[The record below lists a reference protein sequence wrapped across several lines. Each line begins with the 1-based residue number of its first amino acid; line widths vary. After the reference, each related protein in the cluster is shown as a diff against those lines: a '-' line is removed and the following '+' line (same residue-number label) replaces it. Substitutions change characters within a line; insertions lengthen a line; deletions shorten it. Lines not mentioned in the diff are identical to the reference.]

1 MTDSRHDAPAVTDE
15 TDFVTNLV
23 HCASDAAL
31 AIDARQ
37 RVAAWNH
44 GAEQLLGYAAE
55 EVLGRRCADV
65 LQAVLPGGEPLCV
78 PDCGVF
84 RCFLSGNAC
93 GVPACRIR
101 RKNGDWVEVGIS
113 SLVMPKSVRLPSDGI
128 VAVELLRE
136 KEQGHVHAQPHG
148 ALQVFALGGFG
159 VAASGRTV
167 AVENWKRKQAVT
179 LLKFL
184 VTQLDRPVHRE
195 RILDCLWPD
204 VDEERAWGRLKVTM
218 YYLRSQLRGTGI
230 GDDVVRTVGD
240 AYLLRRD
247 AVWVDA
253 EIFEKLVAEGR
264 ALQDQERWEQALH
277 CYDEALSLYRGDYL
291 EQDIFADWCAEERER
306 LREICLEMLSRKA
319 ECHAQSGQFAQ
330 AVQVCRKALVRDP
343 CRESLHVALME
354 YLLCQGHVDRA
365 LAQYRHCEAV
375 LAREFG
381 VDPMPETQR
390 LYQQIV
396 DGADFRL
403 SAASSGA
410 RGYTHATRNGSIA
423 V

>member
-1 MTDSRHDAPAVTDE
+1 
-15 TDFVTNLV
+15 
-23 HCASDAAL
+23 
-31 AIDARQ
+31 
-37 RVAAWNH
+37 
-44 GAEQLLGYAAE
+44 
-55 EVLGRRCADV
+55 
-65 LQAVLPGGEPLCV
+65 
-78 PDCGVF
+78 
-84 RCFLSGNAC
+84 
-93 GVPACRIR
+93 
-101 RKNGDWVEVGIS
+101 
-113 SLVMPKSVRLPSDGI
+113 
-128 VAVELLRE
+128 
-136 KEQGHVHAQPHG
+136 VHAQPHG

-218 YYLRSQLRGTGI
+218 YYLRSRLRAAGI
-230 GDDVVRTVGD
+230 SADVVRTVGD

-264 ALQDQERWEQALH
+264 ALQDQERWEQALR

-330 AVQVCRKALVRDP
+330 AVHVCRKALVRDP
-343 CRESLHVALME
+343 CRENLHVALME
-354 YLLCQGHVDRA
+354 YLLCQGHADRA

-390 LYQQIV
+390 LYQRIV
-396 DGADFRL
+396 NGG
-403 SAASSGA
+403 SAQLPSASSRA
-410 RGYTHATRNGSIA
+410 RDCAHEPRDGSIA